1 MNKKITK
8 IITASILSLDIQ
20 DQNLAEDL
28 NVEVTQTKDLSH
40 GDFSCSVAMRLSKVL
55 KLPPLD
61 IAKKIINTIEIID
74 GIERIE
80 AVPPGF
86 INIFLTKSEK
96 TQVLKKILKENNDFA
111 TEIPGSKN
119 SVLLEFVS
127 SNPTGPL
134 HVGHGR
140 HAAFGDSLAKLLRKA
155 GHKVETEYYINDA
168 GRQIDILLISIL
180 IRALNKLEIK
190 SALPRACYQ
199 GEYLNPIADQ
209 IIKQSKNLLTSLPV
223 NNFLK
228 QDVSED
234 VEIDL
239 AILSIKNEIGDE
251 MFESLSGEICNITIN
266 MIKEDLNTFGVNFD
280 HWYSER
286 SMINN
291 GLINNSINDLKK
303 LNLLYKQE
311 GALWLKTTNF
321 NDDKDRVVLRDDGR
335 STYFASDIAY
345 HADKKKR
352 GYDQLINILGSDH
365 HGYIGRLK
373 AGLSSLNFSPE
384 DLEVVLVQFVSLY
397 RGKKKIQMSTRSG
410 EFIPMSELYNEVGV
424 DAARFFY
431 VSKSQ
436 SQHLEF
442 DLELAKQTNN
452 ENPVYYIQYA
462 HARICRVL
470 TQMTSQTMS
479 FEKEIA
485 EKNLDKLTT
494 KHEVELI
501 AKLSGYS
508 ALIKQSAHNK
518 TIHTL
523 ANYLHELAQLFHSY
537 YGAETFL
544 IADKELRNARVL
556 LIQAV
561 KIILKNGLSII
572 GVSAPSKM

>member
-1 MNKKITK
+1 M
-8 IITASILSLDIQ
+8 SLETQ
-20 DQNLAEDL
+20 DQSWAENL
-28 NVEVTQTKDLSH
+28 NIEVTQTKDLSH
-40 GDFSCSVAMRLSKVL
+40 GDFSCNVAMRLSKKL
-55 KLPPLD
+55 QLPPLD
-61 IAKKIINTIEIID
+61 IAQNIINAIEITD
-74 GIERIE
+74 GIEKIE
-80 AVPPGF
+80 VAPPGF

-96 TQVLKKILKENNDFA
+96 TQILKKILKENNNFG
-111 TEIPGSKN
+111 TETQGSKG
-119 SVLLEFVS
+119 SILLEFVS

-155 GHKVETEYYINDA
+155 GHEVETEYYINDA
-168 GRQIDILLISIL
+168 GRQIDILLISVL
-180 IRALNKLEIK
+180 IRALNKIEIK
-190 SALPRACYQ
+190 SDLPRACYQ
-199 GEYLNPIADQ
+199 GEYLNPIADEVL
-209 IIKQSKNLLTSLPV
+209 KQSEDLLTSLSD

-234 VEIDL
+234 EEIDL
-239 AILSIKNEIGDE
+239 AILSIKNKIGDD
-251 MFESLSGEICNITIN
+251 MFESLSDNICNITIN
-266 MIKEDLNTFGVNFD
+266 AIKEDLKIFGVTFD

-286 SMINN
+286 SMINS
-291 GLINNSINDLKK
+291 GLISKSIDDLTKK
-303 LNLLYKQE
+303 NLLYEQE
-311 GALWLKTTNF
+311 GALWLKTTNYK
-321 NDDKDRVVLRDDGR
+321 DDKDRVVLRDNGR

-352 GYDQLINILGSDH
+352 GYDQLINVLGSDH
-365 HGYIGRLK
+365 HGYIGRLR
-373 AGLSSLNFSPE
+373 AGLASLSFSPE
-384 DLEVVLVQFVSLY
+384 DLEVVLVQFISLY

-431 VSKSQ
+431 VSKSH
-436 SQHLEF
+436 SQHLDF

-470 TQMTSQTMS
+470 SQMTNQKIS

-485 EKNLDKLTT
+485 EKNLNKLTT

-508 ALIKQSAHNK
+508 VLIEQSANNK
-518 TIHTL
+518 TVHTL
-523 ANYLHELAQLFHSY
+523 ANYMHELAQLFHAY
-537 YGAETFL
+537 YSAEQFL
-544 IADKELRNARVL
+544 IGDRELRNARVL

-561 KIILKNGLSII
+561 QIILKNGLSIL